1 MSKKQYIQRH
11 LLIINKLKSK
21 SSSFEEIKSYLKK
34 QEEIFDEDFDIS
46 KRTFQRDLKEIN
58 SIFEIEITYNKKEG
72 WYEIVE
78 DDLEKPY
85 ERIIEAVETINAISI
100 SNSVSN
106 KLILEKKK
114 SSGTEH
120 MYGILQAIENNLVLK
135 FEHRSYWKP
144 EQTNRT
150 VEPIAIKESQ
160 NRWYL
165 VGFDAIKNDIR
176 NFGLDRITNLEI
188 TSTKFKPKKID
199 VTQLYTNAVS
209 IETYEPATKVV
220 LKFDKSQSQYIKSLP
235 LHHSQLVVE
244 DTPDFCIVQLFVHP
258 TFDFILELLKQG
270 ELVEVLEPKELRN
283 KLKERLEKA
292 AKQYRMTFQEFK
304 ILWEKK
310 LLPSKSKE
318 LRDGQWLMI
327 CLNEVWANEYSRIV
341 HSIGCIQK
349 NTDCFYNDKIIPQT
363 WHHLEEFW
371 ENFPL

>member
-11 LLIINKLKSK
+11 LLIINKVKSK
-21 SSSFEEIKSYLKK
+21 PSSFEEIKDYLKK

-46 KRTFQRDLKEIN
+46 KRTFQRDLIEIN
-58 SIFEIEITYNKKEG
+58 SIFEIEIKYNKKEG

-120 MYGILQAIENNLVLK
+120 MYGILHAIENNLVLK
-135 FEHRSYWKP
+135 FEHQSYWKI
-144 EQTNRT
+144 EHTNRT

-165 VGFDAIKNDIR
+165 VGFDVIKNDIR

-199 VTQLYTNAVS
+199 IAKLYTNAVG

-220 LKFDKSQSQYIKSLP
+220 LKFDESQSQYIKSLP
-235 LHHSQLVVE
+235 LHHSQVVVE
-244 DTPDFCIVQLFVHP
+244 ETNDFCIVALFVHP
-258 TFDFILELLKQG
+258 TFDFILELLKYG
-270 ELVEVLEPKELRN
+270 ELVEVLEPKDLRIQ
-283 KLKERLEKA
+283 LKERLEKA
-292 AKQYRMTFQEFK
+292 AKLYIE
-304 ILWEKK
+304 
-310 LLPSKSKE
+310 
-318 LRDGQWLMI
+318 
-327 CLNEVWANEYSRIV
+327 
-341 HSIGCIQK
+341 
-349 NTDCFYNDKIIPQT
+349 
-363 WHHLEEFW
+363 
-371 ENFPL
+371 